1 MAGFVLAVLGVLPQH
16 QSPIRLEQRSY
27 QSRIYAAAKR
37 VWLYTPPAGPK
48 ANAPIAGLVIC
59 LWGDDYRD
67 KIPVPQ
73 ILDSLVN
80 AGKLPRLAAVL
91 LDDNEDRLQDFG
103 TTRRAADTIAS
114 EVVPWVSARLGVTIE
129 PRHTIVTGYSAAGN
143 AAAYAAYAHPKEIGN
158 VLTQSGAFWRGFEG
172 EGGSEPDWVAG
183 HFAAAEPTGTTFYIE
198 VGGEETTT
206 AAGVSL
212 LEANRKVRDVLLKK
226 GYSVTYEEVPGG
238 RHEFGHWRS
247 KFGDGLIALISRWGL
262 TQ

>member
-1 MAGFVLAVLGVLPQH
+1 MAACVLAVFAMLPQR
-16 QSPIRLEQRSY
+16 QPPVRFEQRSY
-27 QSRIYAAAKR
+27 QSRIYGAPKR

-48 ANAPIAGLVIC
+48 ADAPIVGLVIC

-73 ILDSLVN
+73 ILEGLVT
-80 AGKLPRLAAVL
+80 AGKVPRLAAVL
-91 LDDNEDRLQDFG
+91 LEDNDARLQDFST
-103 TTRRAADTIAS
+103 TTRTADTVAS
-114 EVVPWVSARLGVTIE
+114 EVVPWVSARLGVTID

-143 AAAYAAYAHPKEIGN
+143 AADYAAYAHPKEIGN
-158 VLTQSGAFWRGFEG
+158 VLSQSGAFWRGFEG
-172 EGGSEPDWVAG
+172 NSGSEPDWVATQ
-183 HFAAAEPTGTTFYIE
+183 FAAVESRSTTFYIE

-212 LEANRKVRDVLLKK
+212 LDANRKLRDVLVKK
-226 GYSVTYEEVPGG
+226 GYTVTYEEVPGG

-247 KFGDGLIALISRWGL
+247 KFGDGLVALTSRWV